1 MHASSLTGGGESPFV
16 PPTQQQQTQKKQDDV
31 PDSWDDVPD
40 SWDSDICDNVP
51 EDCDDD
57 PTEPE
62 DVLISSLA
70 NEASIL
76 TLSME
81 IQKTKKPWLWPNMN
95 QTFSL
100 MFDFHPRNPSLDSDV
115 KLFQLQ
121 QRLAFAKMLNDRL
134 FHHAEACGWVK
145 NRYTK
150 RAKPTALCRR
160 TEIEEIEIFAVI
172 GELLH

>member
-16 PPTQQQQTQKKQDDV
+16 PQKQTEKKQDDV
-31 PDSWDDVPD
+31 PDNWE
-40 SWDSDICDNVP
+40 SDICDDVP
-51 EDCDDD
+51 EDCDDG
-57 PTEPE
+57 PTETE
-62 DVLISSLA
+62 DVLISSLVKY
-70 NEASIL
+70 NEASIR

-95 QTFSL
+95 QTFSH
-100 MFDFHPRNPSLDSDV
+100 MFDFHPRNLSLDSDV
-115 KLFQLQ
+115 KLFQLH

-134 FHHAEACGWVK
+134 FHHPEACGWVK
-145 NRYTK
+145 NRYSK